1 MLHRLQCARGFG
13 DWIDGI
19 LAFSRSLH
27 SLVVDVP
34 AFACLSALV
43 LITGE
48 WPVLGAGGPWVGWHL
63 TRPRPW
69 AAERGW
75 EAGLGPG
82 CTWLH
87 GPGQSV
93 KDPKRPRI
101 QTV

>member
-1 MLHRLQCARGFG
+1 MSRLLSAQPLPCCLLPRPGAPLTTVRVPPARSKPAEGKLIFCSGLVLHRLQCTRGFG

-48 WPVLGAGGPWVGWHL
+48 WSV
-63 TRPRPW
+63 R
-69 AAERGW
+69 
-75 EAGLGPG
+75 GLG
-82 CTWLH
+82 
-87 GPGQSV
+87 
-93 KDPKRPRI
+93 RA
-101 QTV
+101 